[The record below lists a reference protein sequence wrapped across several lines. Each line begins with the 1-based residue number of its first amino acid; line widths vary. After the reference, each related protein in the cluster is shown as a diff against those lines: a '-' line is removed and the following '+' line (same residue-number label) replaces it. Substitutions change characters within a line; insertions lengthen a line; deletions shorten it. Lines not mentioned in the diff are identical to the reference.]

1 MKKIILTDIDGVVL
15 DWETSFY
22 EWMKNKGYDAK
33 NEGVYNMEAVF
44 EMRQDKTKAL
54 IKEFNNSAWMAYLQ
68 PLRDAR
74 SGVAKLVEEG
84 YTFHAITSISLDPNT
99 KKLRQRNLD
108 NVFGKDVFTKLVCLD
123 TGADK
128 DDALAEYKD
137 SGLYWIEDKT
147 MNANLG
153 ARLGLKSIIISHKHN
168 SNDSELDSSVKRA
181 GKWTEIVDIVV
192 NRISNKSYVGNI
204 IGHI

>member
-1 MKKIILTDIDGVVL
+1 
-15 DWETSFY
+15 
-22 EWMKNKGYDAK
+22 
-33 NEGVYNMEAVF
+33 MEAVF

-54 IKEFNNSAWMAYLQ
+54 IKEFNNSAWMGYLQ

-74 SGVAKLVEEG
+74 SGVAKLVEAG
-84 YTFHAITSISLDPNT
+84 YTFYAITSISLDPNT

-128 DDALAEYKD
+128 DDALEEYKD
-137 SGLYWIEDKT
+137 SGLFWIEDKT

-153 ARLGLKSIIISHKHN
+153 ARLGLKSIIITHKHN
-168 SNDSELDSSVKRA
+168 SNDNELDSSIKRA

-192 NRISNKSYVGNI
+192 NC
-204 IGHI
+204 

>member
-1 MKKIILTDIDGVVL
+1 MEKIILTDVDGVLL
-15 DWETSFY
+15 DWETAFY

-33 NEGVYNMEAVF
+33 NEGIYNMEAVF

-54 IKEFNNSAWMAYLQ
+54 IKEFNNSAWMGYLQ

-74 SGVAKLVEEG
+74 SGVAKLVEAG
-84 YTFHAITSISLDPNT
+84 YTFYAITSISLDLNT

-153 ARLGLKSIIISHKHN
+153 ARLGLKSIIITHKHN
-168 SNDSELDSSVKRA
+168 SNDNELDSSVQRA

-192 NRISNKSYVGNI
+192 NC
-204 IGHI
+204 

>member
-1 MKKIILTDIDGVVL
+1 MEKIILTDVDGVLL
-15 DWETSFY
+15 DWETAFY

-33 NEGVYNMEAVF
+33 NEGIYNMEAVF

-74 SGVAKLVEEG
+74 SGVAKLVEAG
-84 YTFHAITSISLDPNT
+84 YTFYAITSISLDPNT

-128 DDALAEYKD
+128 DDALEEYKD
-137 SGLYWIEDKT
+137 SGLFWIEDKT

-153 ARLGLKSIIISHKHN
+153 ARLGLKSIIITHKHN
-168 SNDSELDSSVKRA
+168 RNDNELDSSIKRA

-192 NRISNKSYVGNI
+192 NC
-204 IGHI
+204 

>member
-1 MKKIILTDIDGVVL
+1 MEKIILTDVDGVLL
-15 DWETSFY
+15 DWETAFY

-54 IKEFNNSAWMAYLQ
+54 IKEFNNSAWMGYLQ

-74 SGVAKLVEEG
+74 SGVAKLVEAG
-84 YTFHAITSISLDPNT
+84 YTFYAITSISLDLNT

-153 ARLGLKSIIISHKHN
+153 ARLGLKSIIITHKHN
-168 SNDSELDSSVKRA
+168 SNDNELDSSVQRA

-192 NRISNKSYVGNI
+192 NC
-204 IGHI
+204 

>member
-1 MKKIILTDIDGVVL
+1 MEKIILTDVDGVLL
-15 DWETSFY
+15 DWETAFY

-54 IKEFNNSAWMAYLQ
+54 IKEFNNSAWMGYLQ

-74 SGVAKLVEEG
+74 SGVAKLVEAG
-84 YTFHAITSISLDPNT
+84 YTFYAITSISLDLNT

-128 DDALAEYKD
+128 DDALEEYKD

-153 ARLGLKSIIISHKHN
+153 ARLGLKSIIITHKHN
-168 SNDSELDSSVKRA
+168 SNDNELDSSVQRA

-192 NRISNKSYVGNI
+192 NC
-204 IGHI
+204 

>member
-1 MKKIILTDIDGVVL
+1 MEKIILTDVDGVLL
-15 DWETSFY
+15 DWETAFY

-74 SGVAKLVEEG
+74 SGVAKLVEAG
-84 YTFHAITSISLDPNT
+84 YTFYAITSISLDPNT

-128 DDALAEYKD
+128 DDALEEYKD
-137 SGLYWIEDKT
+137 SGLFWIEDKT

-153 ARLGLKSIIISHKHN
+153 ARLGLKSIIITHKHN
-168 SNDSELDSSVKRA
+168 SNDNELDSSIKRA

-192 NRISNKSYVGNI
+192 NC
-204 IGHI
+204 

>member
-1 MKKIILTDIDGVVL
+1 MEKIILTDVDGVLL
-15 DWETSFY
+15 DWETAFY

-54 IKEFNNSAWMAYLQ
+54 IKEFNNSAWMGYLQ

-74 SGVAKLVEEG
+74 SGVAKLVEAG
-84 YTFHAITSISLDPNT
+84 YTFYAITSISLDPNT

-128 DDALAEYKD
+128 DDALEEYKD
-137 SGLYWIEDKT
+137 SGLFWIEDKT

-153 ARLGLKSIIISHKHN
+153 ARLGLKSIIITHKHN
-168 SNDSELDSSVKRA
+168 SNDNELDSSIKRA

-192 NRISNKSYVGNI
+192 NC
-204 IGHI
+204 

>member
-1 MKKIILTDIDGVVL
+1 MEKIILTDVDGVLL
-15 DWETSFY
+15 DWETAFY

-33 NEGVYNMEAVF
+33 NEGIYNMEAVF

-74 SGVAKLVEEG
+74 SGIAKLVEAG

-128 DDALAEYKD
+128 DDALEEYKD
-137 SGLYWIEDKT
+137 SGLFWIEDKT

-153 ARLGLKSIIISHKHN
+153 ARLGLKSIIITHKHN
-168 SNDSELDSSVKRA
+168 RNDNELDSSIKRA

-192 NRISNKSYVGNI
+192 NC
-204 IGHI
+204 

>member
-1 MKKIILTDIDGVVL
+1 MEKIILTDVAGVLL
-15 DWETSFY
+15 DWETAFY
-22 EWMKNKGYDAK
+22 EWMTNKGYDAK

-54 IKEFNNSAWMAYLQ
+54 IKEFNNSAWMGYLQ

-74 SGVAKLVEEG
+74 SGVAKLVEAG
-84 YTFHAITSISLDPNT
+84 YTFYAITSISLDPNT

-128 DDALAEYKD
+128 DDALEEYKD

-153 ARLGLKSIIISHKHN
+153 ARLGLKSIIITHKHN
-168 SNDSELDSSVKRA
+168 SNDNELDSSVQRA
-181 GKWTEIVDIVV
+181 GKWTKIVDIVV
-192 NRISNKSYVGNI
+192 NC
-204 IGHI
+204 

>member
-1 MKKIILTDIDGVVL
+1 MEKIILTDVDGVLL
-15 DWETSFY
+15 DWETAFY

-33 NEGVYNMEAVF
+33 NEGIYNMEAVF

-54 IKEFNNSAWMAYLQ
+54 IKEFNNSAWMGYLQ

-74 SGVAKLVEEG
+74 SGVAKLVEAG
-84 YTFHAITSISLDPNT
+84 YTFYAITSISLDLNT

-128 DDALAEYKD
+128 DDALEEYKD

-153 ARLGLKSIIISHKHN
+153 ARLGLKSIIITHKHN
-168 SNDSELDSSVKRA
+168 SNDNELDSSVQRA

-192 NRISNKSYVGNI
+192 NC
-204 IGHI
+204 